1 VAKIPSEQHWKA
13 SQAMG
18 SLISLAALLEPQVL
32 DPFVTAPQTIRGRD
46 LPELADLYL
55 HAYADA
61 TPQPDREKAAASISA
76 VFDGAHGVPL
86 PQASLLTRDAEGRL
100 TAAIITTERT
110 FRSDRPKTPFIAELF
125 THPDYRRQGLAEI
138 LLNHAMQA
146 LHDTGHKTLAVTV
159 SSTNAPALALYLSR
173 DFRRFTPAITSN

>member
-1 VAKIPSEQHWKA
+1 MEGSLRVMA
-13 SQAMG
+13 

-32 DPFVTAPQTIRGRD
+32 DPFVTAPQTIKATD
-46 LPELADLYL
+46 MPELADLYRL
-55 HAYADA
+55 AY
-61 TPQPDREKAAASISA
+61 PDRTSHPDPGKAAASINA
-76 VFDGAHGVPL
+76 VFDGTHGTRL

-110 FRSDRPKTPFIAELF
+110 FKSDRPKTAFIAELF

-159 SSTNAPALALYLSR
+159 SSSNAAAIALYLSR
-173 DFRRFTPAITSN
+173 DFRRFTPAITTSD